1 MAAGDQS
8 QRDLVLGEGQYAY
21 IQDQT
26 KGHIGIYTGP
36 HKTSLAGTDMPVRF
50 EAKSGKFLRCSL
62 EESIQEFVLAPE
74 GSYIALTNPALDDK
88 HPATGSL
95 NRAPLAHGRKV
106 IIPGPS
112 AFALWPGQSA
122 QVVGGHILRSNQF
135 LVARVYNEEAAREN
149 WKKVVLKPATVIDG
163 STPPPP
169 GTPEVAKSDPGI
181 AAASASFVMGQ
192 KLIIKGTDVSFFIP
206 PTGIEVEPTQDGRYV
221 RDAVT
226 LERLEY
232 CLLLGEN
239 GAKRYVI
246 GPNVVFPEPTES
258 FVEKEN
264 TRKFRATE
272 LNDDMGLHVKVIADY
287 EEDGK
292 KHHVGEELFIT
303 GKQQRIYYPREE
315 HAVIKYGD
323 RERVYGTV
331 IPKGEARYVLDK
343 LSGDISLVTGPKIFL
358 PDPRTQVIVRRVLS
372 EQQVADYFPG
382 NTVAL
387 AVNASLRA
395 QTDETAREY
404 VAANAVMGAMAGAL
418 GDGEDELGYAS
429 SRLAEGPAMR
439 GAVRKLAGDAFT
451 RGRDYT
457 PPRTITIDQR
467 YDGAVQITPWIGYA
481 VLVLGKNGQRRVV
494 MGPDSTLL
502 AFDESLQVLQLSTGK
517 PKTTDKLVRTS
528 YLLVTNNNVSDVV
541 RVVTSD
547 MVEVEIRLSYRVNFE
562 GETEAERIRWFST
575 SNYVKFLCDH
585 ARSRLRSAVKSVG
598 IEELNA
604 NVTKIVRDTI
614 LGVAKEGEKRPGLHF
629 PENGMRVCDV
639 EVLNTQISDERLRT
653 LLIGAQ
659 HTAVTQALQIGA
671 AERSLKIEQRQQ
683 VIEREKLTEKEATDV
698 IRFELTKNTAARVL
712 ASKIIEIEGRAAAFA
727 EQSVQ
732 DTKESEHQTALAT
745 ATRERNKLDI
755 EMTLATSA
763 AQQRME
769 LERLAAEA
777 QAQVQRFGA
786 VSPQLISALQS
797 FADSQL
803 VTKATES
810 LGVMSLFGGGSVA
823 EILNRVFKGTRLE
836 GAIENLGRSLPSNGG
851 TTPKA

>member
-1 MAAGDQS
+1 MATGDQS

-26 KGHIGIYTGP
+26 KGHVGIYTGP
-36 HKTSLAGTDMPVRF
+36 HKTSLAGTDTPVRF
-50 EAKSGKFLRCSL
+50 DTKSGKFIRCGL
-62 EESIQEFVLAPE
+62 DESIQEFVLAPE
-74 GSYIALTNPALDDK
+74 GSYIVLTNPANDDK
-88 HPATGSL
+88 HPISGAS
-95 NRAPLAHGRKV
+95 NRSQLSHGRKV
-106 IIPGPS
+106 IIPGPT

-122 QVVGGHILRSNQF
+122 QVVEGHRLRSNQF

-149 WKKVVLKPATVIDG
+149 WKKVVLKPAAASIEG
-163 STPPPP
+163 APSGGATPPGGSVPP
-169 GTPEVAKSDPGI
+169 DQTKTTDAGI
-181 AAASASFVMGQ
+181 ATPAAFVMGQ

-206 PTGIEVEPTQDGRYV
+206 PTGIEVEPTQDQRYV

-239 GAKRYVI
+239 GAKRYVV

-258 FVEKEN
+258 FVEKDQ

-287 EEDGK
+287 EDGGEK
-292 KHHVGEELFIT
+292 RLVGEELFIT

-343 LSGDISLVTGPKIFL
+343 LTGDISLVPGPRIFL

-372 EQQVADYFPG
+372 EQQVSDYFPG
-382 NTVAL
+382 NTVAV

-395 QTDETAREY
+395 QTDEVNY
-404 VAANAVMGAMAGAL
+404 VVANAMMASAE
-418 GDGEDELGYAS
+418 EDIGYSGHELVG
-429 SRLAEGPAMR
+429 GTNMR
-439 GAVRKLAGDAFT
+439 GAVRKLAGDQFT

-517 PKTTDKLVRTS
+517 PKTTDQIVRTA
-528 YLLVTNNNVSDVV
+528 YLLVANNNVSDIV

-562 GETEAERIRWFST
+562 GSTDAERLRWFST

-585 ARSRLRSAVKSVG
+585 ARSRLRSAAKKVG

-604 NVTKIVRDTI
+604 GVTQIVRDSI
-614 LGVAKEGEKRPGLHF
+614 LGAPKDGEKRPGLF
-629 PENGMRVCDV
+629 FEENGMRVCDV
-639 EVLNTQISDERLRT
+639 EVLNTQISDVALRN
-653 LLIGAQ
+653 LLVNAQ
-659 HTAVTQALQIGA
+659 HTSVTQALQIGE
-671 AERSLKIEQRQQ
+671 AERSLKIEQRRQT
-683 VIEREKLTEKEATDV
+683 IEREKIRDRDETDKV
-698 IRFELTKNTAARVL
+698 KAEIAQAAAERALALKLSDLAAR
-712 ASKIIEIEGRAAAFA
+712 ATAFA

-732 DTKESEHQTALAT
+732 EVNENVHQDGISSAV
-745 ATRERNKLDI
+745 RERQKLDM
-755 EMTLATSA
+755 ELTLS
-763 AQQRME
+763 QQRAEQTLE
-769 LERLAAEA
+769 LEQLTAEA
-777 QAQVQRFGA
+777 EAHVKRFGA
-786 VSPQLISALQS
+786 VSPQFVAALQS
-797 FADSQL
+797 FGDTQL
-803 VTKATES
+803 TVKATEA

-823 EILNRVFKGTRLE
+823 EILHRVFKGTKLE
-836 GAIENLGRSLPSNGG
+836 GAVENLTRGLPSNGG
-851 TTPKA
+851 ATPKA